1 MGRRRSI
8 PRNMKPTL
16 TALLALCL
24 CLAGCGREASS
35 KVMPIYELVPHIK
48 NEMEARYSK
57 KGVSANTLFLYH
69 DKGKKYEGTGEFTWK
84 DEKYKFTMD
93 VTMVDGSY
101 NWIATP
107 LTGNQEL
114 IKIFKYST
122 N

>member
-1 MGRRRSI
+1 MVYQKRIDITSNSRFKTPELSLSV
-8 PRNMKPTL
+8 NSTDFK
-16 TALLALCL
+16 
-24 CLAGCGREASS
+24 
-35 KVMPIYELVPHIK
+35 KV
-48 NEMEARYSK
+48 
-57 KGVSANTLFLYH
+57 
-69 DKGKKYEGTGEFTWK
+69 GKYFV
-84 DEKYKFTMD
+84 KYKFTMD